1 MASSFRLSGRLLHD
15 GRILAQGSTARDRLF
30 CAEAGLSLSQ
40 WNLLQTLWE
49 LGSAGMNVLAEELRL
64 TQSTLTRVVDGLE
77 KKNLAVREAAKQDR
91 RRVEVQL
98 TPAGEAL
105 FQELESRIRASCR
118 EILALL
124 PSQERE
130 LALAGLQ
137 ALAKATQRWVD
148 RQRSERK
155 NTPQNGESM
164 A

>member
-1 MASSFRLSGRLLHD
+1 
-15 GRILAQGSTARDRLF
+15 
-30 CAEAGLSLSQ
+30 
-40 WNLLQTLWE
+40 
-49 LGSAGMNVLAEELRL
+49 
-64 TQSTLTRVVDGLE
+64 
-77 KKNLAVREAAKQDR
+77 
-91 RRVEVQL
+91 VQL